1 MALEAGSYKRSDAR
15 RSTPSLSREDEEH
28 WRCTNRVNIRC
39 SPGRTGMSRSI
50 NKCHFLP
57 RKPGVIAYA
66 GEEIVW
72 IVTITNTFRICFIF
86 PTVFN
91 RDLITSGVILPSGW
105 LAVKE
110 TIITQVASGTIVGK
124 PNREASR

>member
-1 MALEAGSYKRSDAR
+1 MRNIGDA
-15 RSTPSLSREDEEH
+15 
-28 WRCTNRVNIRC
+28 NRVNIRC

-72 IVTITNTFRICFIF
+72 TVTITNTFRICFIF

-124 PNREASR
+124 PNREASREKKEDS

>member
-1 MALEAGSYKRSDAR
+1 
-15 RSTPSLSREDEEH
+15 
-28 WRCTNRVNIRC
+28 
-39 SPGRTGMSRSI
+39 MSRSI

-66 GEEIVW
+66 GEETIW

-91 RDLITSGVILPSGW
+91 RGLITSGVILPSGW

-110 TIITQVASGTIVGK
+110 AIITQVPSCTIVDK
-124 PNREASR
+124 PKRKAS

>member
-1 MALEAGSYKRSDAR
+1 
-15 RSTPSLSREDEEH
+15 
-28 WRCTNRVNIRC
+28 
-39 SPGRTGMSRSI
+39 MSRSI

-66 GEEIVW
+66 GEETVW

-91 RDLITSGVILPSGW
+91 RGLITSGVILPSGW
-105 LAVKE
+105 LAVKQFSRGQGDRE
-110 TIITQVASGTIVGK
+110 GRPYNSRDALHGQVGSL
-124 PNREASR
+124 REPGESAPALKLSS

>member
-1 MALEAGSYKRSDAR
+1 
-15 RSTPSLSREDEEH
+15 
-28 WRCTNRVNIRC
+28 
-39 SPGRTGMSRSI
+39 MSRSI

-66 GEEIVW
+66 GEETIW

-91 RDLITSGVILPSGW
+91 RGLITSGVILPLRW
-105 LAVKE
+105 LAVKSLRGATYDE
-110 TIITQVASGTIVGK
+110 AMSAHAITVQELLEHSNIMITLNVYITCYQRYNI
-124 PNREASR
+124 